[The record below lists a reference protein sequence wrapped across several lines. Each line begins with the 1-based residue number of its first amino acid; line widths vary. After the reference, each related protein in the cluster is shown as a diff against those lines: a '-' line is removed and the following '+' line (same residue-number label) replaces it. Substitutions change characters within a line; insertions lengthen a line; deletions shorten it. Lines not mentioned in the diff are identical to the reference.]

1 MKRKSCN
8 ENYGEMRSPKIFP
21 WSGPLLRSASVLI
34 LTDETDFA
42 RLLTACWQAEKHAPG
57 ITVLGSDLWKDHET
71 VSHDLVVV
79 GPLRDGKLSEILRS
93 LEPAAALILCAPA
106 DSRELNHLRGK
117 YPRLVHVPLRED
129 WTQTLLLVA
138 GESLRRTEALRVA
151 RQAESKAARNE
162 QYATLGRYM
171 TDMKH
176 SVSNALTSMIGNAE
190 LLLLEPGQLS
200 KQSLAQI
207 KTIHSMALRINEI
220 MQRFSSLASEM
231 RESENASQAETE
243 EAPGAASR
251 RR

>member
-1 MKRKSCN
+1 
-8 ENYGEMRSPKIFP
+8 
-21 WSGPLLRSASVLI
+21 LRSASVLI
-34 LTDETDFA
+34 LTDESDFA

-71 VSHDLVVV
+71 LPHDLVVV
-79 GPLRDGKLSEILRS
+79 GPLRDGKLTDILRS
-93 LEPAAALILCAPA
+93 LEPAKALILCAPA
-106 DSRELNHLRGK
+106 DSRELTQLRGK

-138 GESLRRTEALRVA
+138 GESLRRTEALRLA

-176 SVSNALTSMIGNAE
+176 SVNNALTSMIGNAE

-231 RESENASQAETE
+231 KDAENASQAETE
-243 EAPGAASR
+243 EATVTPTR